1 MSTNANPFGTKSLEY
16 EGGSDPNNANFKKG
30 NLEERLQEADTERR
44 KAREAAQA
52 RERAAEIAREQRR
65 AKIEFMTSMDDDKP
79 AGSVDEFMFKEGV
92 NDQLTKLDHD
102 LVGLNGVKTR
112 VKEIAALLV
121 LDKMRRKL
129 GFETGVPSLHMSFT
143 GAPGTGKTTVAV
155 RMGQVRVGGERSE
168 PLKGF
173 GMGAMLAQT
182 SMSTITNTR
191 AVKGGER
198 RRTSVQTFRRL
209 FFARRTILTSPP

>member
-1 MSTNANPFGTKSLEY
+1 MNPFGTKSLDVGDANVGE
-16 EGGSDPNNANFKKG
+16 DVNNANFKKG

-44 KAREAAQA
+44 KAREEAEA
-52 RERAAEIAREQRR
+52 RERAAEYAREQRQ
-65 AKIEFMTSMDDDKP
+65 AKIDFMVNMPDDKP

-92 NDQLTKLDHD
+92 NDQLLKLDND
-102 LVGLNGVKTR
+102 LVGLDGVKTR

-155 RMGQVRVGGERSE
+155 RMGQVRGGDWSEATAKATYSVLTQLPPYSSLRSSHRSS
-168 PLKGF
+168 PRWVTLVPD
-173 GMGAMLAQT
+173 T
-182 SMSTITNTR
+182 S
-191 AVKGGER
+191 
-198 RRTSVQTFRRL
+198 
-209 FFARRTILTSPP
+209 